1 MFGLILL
8 LFSIFVLAK
17 YTDELY
23 YFFTDGHYEV
33 YKWPSRARKIYKL
46 SFKIIRIFMIFI
58 TCWALM
64 PLAKEIFSGFFHA
77 SKGEGVFVCIYLG
90 ILGLLFITVPF
101 VIVFFVLLALANHF
115 ILYLL
120 YDYEYI
126 KEWTEKI
133 RKKEEER
140 EDIRV
145 QKIGFWE
152 FEEHGL
158 TYSFQESMQKIAQMF
173 FCPIIVDTN
182 IWVDVKLDAFWESLR
197 LGCMNSHSRII
208 IPPSV
213 YDEIVKF
220 KTNDDKSKRYLGRIG
235 LKRIELFMNCDL
247 LSMSSLSKIPNSSPY
262 ADADI
267 ISLSQSLARQNEKV
281 FLITNDK
288 DLGIRIRFIVNSFKE
303 LCSVYGVRP
312 TEYYDKWEYRFSQL
326 LTPEAPHK

>member
-8 LFSIFVLAK
+8 LFSIFVSVK
-17 YTDELY
+17 YTDELAY
-23 YFFTDGHYEV
+23 SYSDGHYGV
-33 YKWPSRARKIYKL
+33 YKWPPFARKLYKIL
-46 SFKIIRIFMIFI
+46 SIIMCIFVIFV
-58 TCWALM
+58 TCWAFMPMFISIFHDFKGDDFFGLIFCLFM
-64 PLAKEIFSGFFHA
+64 PLFLMS
-77 SKGEGVFVCIYLG
+77 
-90 ILGLLFITVPF
+90 ITI
-101 VIVFFVLLALANHF
+101 IVLWALANHF

-133 RKKEEER
+133 RKEEEER
-140 EDIRV
+140 ENIRV
-145 QKIGFWE
+145 QEIGFWE
-152 FEEHGL
+152 FEERGL

-235 LKRIELFMNCDL
+235 LKRIELFTNCDL
-247 LSMSSLSKIPNSSPY
+247 LSMSNLSKVPNSSPY

-303 LCSVYGVRP
+303 SCSVYGVRP
-312 TEYYDKWEYRFSQL
+312 TEYYDKWEEYRFSQL

>member
-1 MFGLILL
+1 MFGPILF
-8 LFSIFVLAK
+8 LFSVFVSVK
-17 YTDELY
+17 YTDEIGY
-23 YFFTDGHYEV
+23 SFSDGHYGV
-33 YKWPSRARKIYKL
+33 YKWPPFARKLYEIL
-46 SFKIIRIFMIFI
+46 SIIMRIFVIFV
-58 TCWALM
+58 TCWACM
-64 PLAKEIFSGFFHA
+64 PMFISIFHDFKGDDFF
-77 SKGEGVFVCIYLG
+77 GLIFCLF
-90 ILGLLFITVPF
+90 LLLFNVGLII
-101 VIVFFVLLALANHF
+101 IVLWALANHF

-120 YDYEYI
+120 YDYKYEN
-126 KEWTEKI
+126 EWIEKI
-133 RKKEEER
+133 RKEEEER

-145 QKIGFWE
+145 QEIGFWE

-247 LSMSSLSKIPNSSPY
+247 LSMSNLSKIPNSSPY

-288 DLGIRIRFIVNSFKE
+288 DLRIRIRFIVNSFKE
-303 LCSVYGVRP
+303 SCSVYGVRP

>member
-1 MFGLILL
+1 MFAAILF
-8 LFSIFVLAK
+8 LFSFFVWIK
-17 YTDELY
+17 YFDELGY
-23 YFFTDGHYEV
+23 LFSDGHYEV

-46 SFKIIRIFMIFI
+46 LFKIVCIFMIFVI
-58 TCWALM
+58 CWAWM
-64 PLAKEIFSGFFHA
+64 PLVKEMFITTFHD
-77 SKGEGVFVCIYLG
+77 SKGEGVFACALSFVFL
-90 ILGLLFITVPF
+90 LLFITFPIACTF
-101 VIVFFVLLALANHF
+101 CTLLALANHF

-120 YDYEYI
+120 YDYKYI
-126 KEWTEKI
+126 NEWTEKI

-158 TYSFQESMQKIAQMF
+158 TYSFQDSMQKIAQMF

-220 KTNDDKSKRYLGRIG
+220 KTNDDNSKRYLGRIG
-235 LKRIELFMNCDL
+235 LKRIELFTNCDL
-247 LSMSSLSKIPNSSPY
+247 LSMSNLSKIPNSSPY

>member
-1 MFGLILL
+1 MFGSILF
-8 LFSIFVLAK
+8 LFSFFVLFK
-17 YTDELY
+17 YPGEIEY
-23 YFFTDGHYEV
+23 IYGGGHYEV

-46 SFKIIRIFMIFI
+46 LFKIICIFMIFI
-58 TCWALM
+58 TCWAWM
-64 PLAKEIFSGFFHA
+64 PLAKEIFSSFLHV
-77 SKGEGVFVCIYLG
+77 SKGEGVFSYIFLG
-90 ILGLLFITVPF
+90 FICLAFITVTF
-101 VIVFFVLLALANHF
+101 VFIFCAPLALANHF

-126 KEWTEKI
+126 KEWTE
-133 RKKEEER
+133 ER
-140 EDIRV
+140 EHIRV
-145 QKIGFWE
+145 QEIGFWE
-152 FEEHGL
+152 FEERGL

-220 KTNDDKSKRYLGRIG
+220 KINDDKSKRYLGRIG

-247 LSMSSLSKIPNSSPY
+247 LSMSNLSKVPNSSPY

-303 LCSVYGVRP
+303 SCSVYGVRP